1 MVEIFGSAWGYYVGI
16 VIAIV
21 LIIINKKIQE
31 NMFSYRNYHNA
42 SPTPVV
48 EVTYEIPMSDV
59 NSYKAL
65 EAVINPVITIKYA
78 DGSTNVFDTNL
89 IYKRGYDNGVKRT
102 EAKIKRKLG
111 LS

>member
-1 MVEIFGSAWGYYVGI
+1 MA
-16 VIAIV
+16 
-21 LIIINKKIQE
+21 N
-31 NMFSYRNYHNA
+31 YRNYHNA
-42 SPTPVV
+42 SSTPIV
-48 EVTYEIPMSDV
+48 EVTYEIPTSGA

-78 DGSTNVFDTNL
+78 DGSINVFDTNL
-89 IYKRGYDNGVKRT
+89 IYKRGYDQGVKKT